1 MPLILGT
8 NSIKDTGFNVAN
20 SCRFDRGSTD
30 FLNKTLST
38 PTNVDKAT
46 FSTWVKFTDTSSG
59 NDATLFGVLADGNNT
74 TYIQLLGSKVIRL
87 NMRESTNYIGVLT
100 TNRVFRDPSAWYHIV
115 VAFDT
120 TQGTDSNRI
129 KLYVNGVQETSFS
142 TATYPSQNTD
152 LRFNT
157 SGQVFNIGRRGDS
170 VNLLDGYLAETV
182 FIDGQQLAPDQFGEF
197 DEDTGIWKPIDV
209 SGLTFGNNG
218 FYLDYE
224 DSGNLG
230 NDVNGGTDLTVN
242 NLTAIDQS
250 TDTCTNN
257 FATLNPLIKTAY
269 GSELSN
275 GNLDCVQSDVRG
287 RFHNVTTIGASSG
300 KYYAEIKLTGGS
312 NHTLGV
318 ATDASF
324 TYASTLLTSG
334 FNYLGQSGTLSYSY
348 YVADGTVYINGTNTA
363 YGATLTTND
372 ILGIYLDLDNHKLYF
387 SKNGALQSSTGIDIP
402 TGYDY
407 FFGVGDLGTGDSGEV
422 SCNFGSPA
430 FAISS
435 GNTDGEYG
443 NFEYST
449 TITGDGASKTF
460 KALNTKNLAE
470 YG

>member
-30 FLNKTLST
+30 FLNKTLGT

-46 FSTWVKFTDTSSG
+46 FSTWIKFTDTSSG

-87 NMRESTNYIGVLT
+87 NMRESTSYIGVLT

-129 KLYVNGVQETSFS
+129 KLYIDGVQETSFS

-197 DEDTGIWKPIDV
+197 DEDSPTIWKPKDV

-218 FYLDYE
+218 FYLDYK

-257 FATLNPLIKTAY
+257 FATLNPIETYPETDLSEGNLKSTRGPSTYRSAFSTIAITTGKWYAEFKIEKGNNSAIGVVNIDKSPFGTYISGTEKFIGINDNAVALISNNLYFNNSTQGGTWTSWSDGDIIGIALDVTNGY
-269 GSELSN
+269 VYFSVNGTFQNSGNPTSGSGGYALSN
-275 GNLDCVQSDVRG
+275 
-287 RFHNVTTIGASSG
+287 I
-300 KYYAEIKLTGGS
+300 GS
-312 NHTLGV
+312 NGTYLVGCS
-318 ATDASF
+318 ANQSF
-324 TYASTLLTSG
+324 IEA
-334 FNYLGQSGTLSYSY
+334 
-348 YVADGTVYINGTNTA
+348 
-363 YGATLTTND
+363 
-372 ILGIYLDLDNHKLYF
+372 
-387 SKNGALQSSTGIDIP
+387 
-402 TGYDY
+402 
-407 FFGVGDLGTGDSGEV
+407 
-422 SCNFGSPA
+422 NFGSPSYT
-430 FAISS
+430 ISS
-435 GNTDGEYG
+435 GNSDANGYG
-443 NFEYST
+443 NFEYSVPS
-449 TITGDGASKTF
+449 GYY
-460 KALNTKNLAE
+460 ALNTKNLSE

>member
-1 MPLILGT
+1 MPLILPS
-8 NSIKDTGFNVAN
+8 NSISAVGYEVDNSLRFNDGSSDYLSRTPSSTGNTKKFTISFWCKRSALGTYQDIFHVYSGSGQRSQILFLSNDTLQIELESAN
-20 SCRFDRGSTD
+20 
-30 FLNKTLST
+30 LNKL
-38 PTNVDKAT
+38 V
-46 FSTWVKFTDTSSG
+46 TS
-59 NDATLFGVLADGNNT
+59 
-74 TYIQLLGSKVIRL
+74 
-87 NMRESTNYIGVLT
+87 
-100 TNRVFRDPSAWYHIV
+100 RVFRDPSAWMHIV
-115 VAFDT
+115 VVYDSDN
-120 TQGTDSNRI
+120 GTSGNRVI
-129 KLYVNGVQETSFS
+129 LYVNGVRETSFS
-142 TATYPSQNTD
+142 TENYPSSGS
-152 LRFNT
+152 T
-157 SGQVFNIGRRGDS
+157 SGINTTTQHEISSYDGAGYFYDGYLSEFV
-170 VNLLDGYLAETV
+170 LLDGIVADPTS
-182 FIDGQQLAPDQFGEF
+182 FGEF

-209 SGLTFGNNG
+209 SGLTFGTNG
-218 FYLDYE
+218 FYLDFE
-224 DSGNLG
+224 NSGSLGADVSGNG
-230 NDVNGGTDLTVN
+230 NNFTVN
-242 NLTAIDQS
+242 NLTSIDQS

-312 NHTLGV
+312 NHVLGV

-348 YVADGTVYINGTNTA
+348 YVADGTVYVNGTNSSH
-363 YGATLTTND
+363 GATLTTND

-422 SCNFGSPA
+422 SCNFGNPVFS
-430 FAISS
+430 ISS
-435 GNTDGEYG
+435 SNTDDNGYG
-443 NFEYST
+443 NFEYSPN
-449 TITGDGASKTF
+449 ITGDGSAKSF
-460 KALNTKNLAE
+460 YALNTKNLAE

>member
-8 NSIKDTGFNVAN
+8 NSIKDTGFDVAN

-30 FLNKTLST
+30 FLNKTLGT

-46 FSTWVKFTDTSSG
+46 FSTWIKFTDTSSG

-87 NMRESTNYIGVLT
+87 NMRESTSYIGVLT

-129 KLYVNGVQETSFS
+129 KLYINGVQETSFS

-170 VNLLDGYLAETV
+170 INLIDGYLAETV

-197 DEDTGIWKPIDV
+197 DEDSGIWKPKDV

-218 FYLDYE
+218 FYLDYK

-257 FATLNPLIKTAY
+257 AITFNPLDVTADDEPTL
-269 GSELSN
+269 SE
-275 GNLDCVQSDVRG
+275 GNLK
-287 RFHNVTTIGASSG
+287 A
-300 KYYAEIKLTGGS
+300 
-312 NHTLGV
+312 
-318 ATDASF
+318 
-324 TYASTLLTSG
+324 
-334 FNYLGQSGTLSYSY
+334 
-348 YVADGTVYINGTNTA
+348 VADGAFHQQRSTFYLTTGKWFWEFKPTTVGDAMQGGVVGSNYAGGSGLRRNYSYNGQKYTDGSSSS
-363 YGATLTTND
+363 YGATYAANN
-372 ILGIYLDLDNHKLYF
+372 IISVALDLDNGTLIFY
-387 SKNGALQSSTGIDIP
+387 KNGASQGTAYTDMLSAIGQDGWTPDVIIYNST
-402 TGYDY
+402 
-407 FFGVGDLGTGDSGEV
+407 VEM
-422 SCNFGSPA
+422 NFGSPPY
-430 FAISS
+430 SES
-435 GNTDGEYG
+435 GGNSDGNGYG
-443 NFEYST
+443 NFSMAVPSGYY
-449 TITGDGASKTF
+449 
-460 KALNTKNLAE
+460 ALNTKNLAE

>member
-8 NSIKDTGFNVAN
+8 NSIKDTGFDVAN

-30 FLNKTLST
+30 FLNKTLGT

-46 FSTWVKFTDTSSG
+46 FSTWIKFTDTSSG

-87 NMRESTNYIGVLT
+87 NMRESTSYIGVLT

-129 KLYVNGVQETSFS
+129 KLYINGVQETSFS

-170 VNLLDGYLAETV
+170 INLLDGYLAETV

-197 DEDTGIWKPIDV
+197 DEDSGIWKPKDV

-218 FYLDYE
+218 FYLDYK

-257 FATLNPLIKTAY
+257 AITFNPLDVTADDEPTL
-269 GSELSN
+269 SE
-275 GNLDCVQSDVRG
+275 GNLK
-287 RFHNVTTIGASSG
+287 A
-300 KYYAEIKLTGGS
+300 
-312 NHTLGV
+312 
-318 ATDASF
+318 
-324 TYASTLLTSG
+324 
-334 FNYLGQSGTLSYSY
+334 
-348 YVADGTVYINGTNTA
+348 VADGAFHQQRSTFYLTTGKWFWEFKPTTVGDAMQGGVVGSNYAGGSGLRRNYSYNGQKYTDGSSSS
-363 YGATLTTND
+363 YGATYAANN
-372 ILGIYLDLDNHKLYF
+372 IISVALDLDNGTLIFY
-387 SKNGALQSSTGIDIP
+387 KNGASQGTAYTDMLSAIGQDGWTPDVIIYNST
-402 TGYDY
+402 
-407 FFGVGDLGTGDSGEV
+407 VEM
-422 SCNFGSPA
+422 NFGSPPY
-430 FAISS
+430 SES
-435 GNTDGEYG
+435 GGNSDGNGYG
-443 NFEYST
+443 NFSMAVPSGY
-449 TITGDGASKTF
+449 F
-460 KALNTKNLAE
+460 ALNTKNLAE

>member
-8 NSIKDTGFNVAN
+8 NSIKDTGFDVAN

-30 FLNKTLST
+30 FLNKTLGT

-46 FSTWVKFTDTSSG
+46 FSTWIKFTDTSSG

-87 NMRESTNYIGVLT
+87 NMRESTSYIGVLT

-129 KLYVNGVQETSFS
+129 KLYINGVQETSFS

-170 VNLLDGYLAETV
+170 INLLDGYLAETV

-197 DEDTGIWKPIDV
+197 DEDSGIWKPKDV

-218 FYLDYE
+218 FYLDYK

-257 FATLNPLIKTAY
+257 AITFNPLDVTADDEPTL
-269 GSELSN
+269 SE
-275 GNLDCVQSDVRG
+275 GNLK
-287 RFHNVTTIGASSG
+287 A
-300 KYYAEIKLTGGS
+300 
-312 NHTLGV
+312 
-318 ATDASF
+318 
-324 TYASTLLTSG
+324 
-334 FNYLGQSGTLSYSY
+334 
-348 YVADGTVYINGTNTA
+348 VADGAFHQQRSTFYLTTGKWFWEFKPTTVGDAMQGGVVGSNYAGGSGLRRNYSYNGQKYTDGSSSS
-363 YGATLTTND
+363 YGATYAANN
-372 ILGIYLDLDNHKLYF
+372 IISVALDLDNGTLIFY
-387 SKNGALQSSTGIDIP
+387 KNGASQGTAYTDMLSAIGQDGWTPDVIIYNST
-402 TGYDY
+402 
-407 FFGVGDLGTGDSGEV
+407 VEM
-422 SCNFGSPA
+422 NFGSPPY
-430 FAISS
+430 SES
-435 GNTDGEYG
+435 GGNSDGNGYG
-443 NFEYST
+443 NFSMSVPSGY
-449 TITGDGASKTF
+449 F
-460 KALNTKNLAE
+460 ALNTKNLAE